1 MLGSEFL
8 SSPGSFESLQSLY
21 TFLKL
26 STQAIGILKLKQ
38 THTVRK
44 TQMKLIKSLF
54 ALASAT
60 LLVVGCAAQSQ
71 GPSTQV
77 NSRFNS
83 EDSADFDLLGLDNPA
98 FAEEKGNG
106 FGMQHGRGMRGQ
118 HMAGFLKK
126 LNLSDAQKSQL
137 QAMRKE
143 ARADF
148 QNHKETLSQFKQI
161 FKTAFLSA
169 KFETAA
175 VKSQITPLIAA
186 QKAARSQKMAEK
198 MVQVYSILT
207 PEQRQEVYSQL
218 DQVEK
223 KIAGFSKMPFAD
235 KLMQMHG
242 HGGGKRL
249 EKMAAE
255 LGLSEAQ
262 KTQLKNLFEQSQ
274 PQRMAQFKELSGVK
288 NQLVSLFQ
296 AGTPS
301 VEQVKAVLNTGLN
314 GMESHLDQRLQMMA
328 EVHGLLSPQQRE
340 ALVAKLETRGKA
352 MQESMKER
360 MKQRMQK
367 HQEKRQQRQDPLF

>member
-1 MLGSEFL
+1 
-8 SSPGSFESLQSLY
+8 
-21 TFLKL
+21 
-26 STQAIGILKLKQ
+26 
-38 THTVRK
+38 
-44 TQMKLIKSLF
+44 MKLIKSLF

-83 EDSADFDLLGLDNPA
+83 EDNADFDLLGLDNPA

-148 QNHKETLSQFKQI
+148 QNHKETRGQFKQI

-328 EVHGLLSPQQRE
+328 EVHALLSPQQRE

-367 HQEKRQQRQDPLF
+367 HHEKRQEKRQQRQDPLF

>member
-1 MLGSEFL
+1 
-8 SSPGSFESLQSLY
+8 
-21 TFLKL
+21 
-26 STQAIGILKLKQ
+26 
-38 THTVRK
+38 
-44 TQMKLIKSLF
+44 MKLIKSLF

-77 NSRFNS
+77 NSRFNAG
-83 EDSADFDLLGLDNPA
+83 DNADFDLLGLDSPA
-98 FAEEKGNG
+98 FAEEKGTG

-148 QNHKETLSQFKQI
+148 QNHKETRGQFKQI
-161 FKTAFLSA
+161 FKNAFLSA

-186 QKAARSQKMAEK
+186 QKEARSQKMAEK

-242 HGGGKRL
+242 HGGGKGQGNRL
-249 EKMAAE
+249 EKMATE

-262 KTQLKNLFEQSQ
+262 KTQLKDLFEQGQ

-288 NQLVSLFQ
+288 NQLVTLFQ

-301 VEQVKAVLNTGLN
+301 VEQVKAVLNTGLK
-314 GMESHLDQRLQMMA
+314 GMETHMDQRLQMMA
-328 EVHGLLSPQQRE
+328 EVHDLLSPQQRE
-340 ALVAKLETRGKA
+340 ALVTKLETRGKA